1 MDLGSGP
8 ARECQWIGPEQ
19 TEWPYTMCGKKN
31 LTGKSYCGEHY
42 HKMYQKGSAVAGK
55 RKEKA
60 IEAEIAELALAQ
72 EINELESFE

>member
-1 MDLGSGP
+1 MK
-8 ARECQWIGPEQ
+8 CQYLGPEYDPRTHKGETPYCGAQ
-19 TEWPYTMCGKKN
+19 T

-42 HKMYQKGSAVAGK
+42 HKVYQKGSATAGK

-72 EINELESFE
+72 EIDELESFE